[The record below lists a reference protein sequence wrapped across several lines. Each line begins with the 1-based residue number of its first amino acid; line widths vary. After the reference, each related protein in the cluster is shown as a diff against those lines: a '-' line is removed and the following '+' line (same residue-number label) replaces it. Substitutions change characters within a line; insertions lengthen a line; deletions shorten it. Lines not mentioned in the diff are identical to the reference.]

1 MQTRKS
7 HYIKPITNY
16 IKEPSLERIQVDML
30 DSPKYISFVTIP
42 GCMIK
47 HSHTFKT
54 GSASLVVP
62 KSARLTSITTPP
74 IRTASHDMS
83 VGAAM

>member
-1 MQTRKS
+1 MQKS
-7 HYIKPITNY
+7 RTIQN
-16 IKEPSLERIQVDML
+16 LLRIVYKSQAL
-30 DSPKYISFVTIP
+30 NEFKSICLTLLKYISLVTIP

-62 KSARLTSITTPP
+62 KSARPTSITTPP
-74 IRTASHDMS
+74 IRTA
-83 VGAAM
+83 